1 MLLGLLL
8 LAGCSSSRLE
18 PLLRAPDS
26 QAFDEQL
33 KIHGPIE
40 AGEVYQLKQEALGKD
55 PLRARNAAA
64 LLTLSRDPS
73 AGESLE
79 GLAATTQDAAIW
91 STAAASALLREQLGH
106 GAFPAALLRPEMAR
120 EGLKSQDSKAYRTAF
135 EIARRLKLPELETE
149 IPKALKSKDSET
161 QAAAIAALSPE
172 QAKSRLKEL
181 KAGLKEADYNSFP
194 PMAIALIETGDKD
207 AWQAV
212 VDSYLHEHEHDS
224 VSTAFPNEVN
234 FAMTPQIYAFMVD
247 RAQRKDEFAPEAFHS
262 LVFQVVQENKKCDHL
277 LMSLALPRLREAA
290 RTKVRDDDPEVLV
303 TVVANGGNPTK
314 HIPEWGKRVHGPEAL
329 AFAEKWLKEHP

>member
-1 MLLGLLL
+1 MLLGLL

-18 PLLRAPDS
+18 PLLSAPNS

-40 AGEVYQLKQEALGKD
+40 SGEVYQLKQEALGKD
-55 PLRARNAAA
+55 QLRARNAAA

-73 AGESLE
+73 AGESLQ

-120 EGLKSQDSKAYRTAF
+120 EGLKSQDPKAYLTAF
-135 EIARRLKLPELETE
+135 EIARRLKLPELQTE

-161 QAAAIAALSPE
+161 QAAAISALSPE
-172 QAKSRLKEL
+172 QAKGRLAEL
-181 KAGLKEADYNSFP
+181 KAGLKAADYASWP
-194 PMAIALIETGDKD
+194 PMAVALIETGDKA

-212 VDSYLHEHEHDS
+212 VDSILHDHEHDS
-224 VSTAFPNEVN
+224 VQSSFVNKVN
-234 FAMTPQIYAFMVD
+234 FDMSPQVYAFMVD
-247 RAQRKDEFAPEAFHS
+247 RAQRKDEFAPEAYHS
-262 LVFQVVQENKKCDHL
+262 LVFQVVQENKQCDRL
-277 LMSLALPRLREAA
+277 VMSLALPRLREAA

-303 TVVANGGNPTK
+303 TVVANGGNPSK
-314 HIPEWGKRVHGPEAL
+314 YIPEWGKRVHGPEAL